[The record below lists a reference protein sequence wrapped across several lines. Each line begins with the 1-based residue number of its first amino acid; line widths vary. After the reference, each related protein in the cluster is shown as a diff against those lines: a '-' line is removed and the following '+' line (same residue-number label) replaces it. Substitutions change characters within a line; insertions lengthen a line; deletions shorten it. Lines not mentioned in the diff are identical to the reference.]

1 MKGFRHCQKVKI
13 EKIIGISLGAIGFLI
28 FINVMP
34 VRFLLLLIGIALL
47 LMGTMLFMK

>member
-1 MKGFRHCQKVKI
+1 MKRFGYGNSAKI
-13 EKIIGISLGAIGFLI
+13 EKIIGISLCGVGFLI
-28 FINVMP
+28 VINVMP